1 MRYCGALDD
10 GISEIQ
16 SLWPDQPPNYN
27 PYFKWP
33 CFVLRGTGAVEGYV
47 TCDPVPNWSEDI
59 AAAWELG
66 EEFPEW
72 SAGKYPSG
80 YRFIGWDYR
89 DGELYKAA
97 EEYGQSIEIA
107 ICRAYLMW
115 KQG

>member
-1 MRYCGALDD
+1 MTHDEIAQMGADALNAAIDTLK
-10 GISEIQ
+10 GITHGEEIGT
-16 SLWPDQPPNYN
+16 LLGFPVAYIPK
-27 PYFKWP
+27 KWA
-33 CFVLRGTGAVEGYV
+33 T
-47 TCDPVPNWSEDI
+47 NI